1 MVNLRVSK
9 QLLIS
14 LSSEQ
19 QYHLFK
25 VVCVCV
31 LYLPLLSFAF
41 SWWKWVAF

>member
-31 LYLPLLSFAF
+31 CVCPVFTLT
-41 SWWKWVAF
+41 